1 MFKAVTRICSW
12 RLKTRGNPQLGTG
25 KNSTTYS
32 QFLFQDS
39 CSHLP
44 LETDKNKE
52 NRVREQAK
60 TARPTRNFRRFRVFS
75 QKHALF
81 KASDIPKSYN
91 ICGRRKN
98 AEKKSRILQLYHL
111 LDSKSKKHIGI
122 RRSQGYTHMVSGPS
136 GGHVWGPQWFPDG
149 LGSVYLW

>member
-1 MFKAVTRICSW
+1 MKLTIHKCVVNVIPVT
-12 RLKTRGNPQLGTG
+12 NPTQCTKLG
-25 KNSTTYS
+25 KQIVKSIFYYKYWE
-32 QFLFQDS
+32 F
-39 CSHLP
+39 
-44 LETDKNKE
+44 
-52 NRVREQAK
+52 RV
-60 TARPTRNFRRFRVFS
+60 RRFRVFS
-75 QKHALF
+75 EKHALF

-122 RRSQGYTHMVSGPS
+122 RGSQGYTHMVSGPS